1 MALGDTVILD
11 NAAVWVGSGATAD
24 TNISGYV
31 AQAMLSFQHIETPT
45 PHTFG
50 QAGQVTSISSHYT
63 VTVTLDLITDGYD
76 SGELDKIFQD
86 FMPGPLGAGRRGGF
100 HRYRP
105 HRSVRR
111 FVAGWDGGGP
121 CLHRGDCGV
130 SVGPARRRA
139 KSVKSFVRPAPSPG
153 RATGRRRP
161 PKWRL

>member
-31 AQAMLSFQHIETPT
+31 AQAMLSFQHLEVPT

-50 QAGQVTSISSHYT
+50 QSGQVTSISAHYT

-86 FMPGPLGAGRRGGF
+86 FMPGPLGAGDGIASIVIAHTGASGGSLPVGTAAAPV
-100 HRYRP
+100 YTGQIVV
-105 HRSVRR
+105 SQ
-111 FVAGWDGGGP
+111 WDPLGGGQ
-121 CLHRGDCGV
+121 
-130 SVGPARRRA
+130 VGQI
-139 KSVKSFVRPAPSPG
+139 VRQT
-153 RATGRRRP
+153 RTFTGTGNWT
-161 PKWRL
+161 KTTS